1 MNIPED
7 WTTPHQWDSGACR
20 EDGCEE
26 PGAVLE
32 LAQCLSSLPESEQGK
47 TTISPQGIWKA
58 ASHSSEIRMHPDGRY
73 FAVGNRGHDSIALY
87 SVDQSDGT
95 IALVD
100 IVKSG
105 GECPRNFNWTC
116 GGKFLVVGNQNTNCM
131 ATMSFDEASGALK
144 IVHKAAGVTSPNYV
158 YAIPARELPSLISNA
173 DDFGGALPAIAA

>member
-1 MNIPED
+1 M
-7 WTTPHQWDSGACR
+7 
-20 EDGCEE
+20 
-26 PGAVLE
+26 
-32 LAQCLSSLPESEQGK
+32 
-47 TTISPQGIWKA
+47 
-58 ASHSSEIRMHPDGRY
+58 
-73 FAVGNRGHDSIALY
+73 
-87 SVDQSDGT
+87 
-95 IALVD
+95 D